1 MAQGPLRKARKSKSK
16 AGLAAG
22 PALPIDGA
30 SLAARKLAR
39 ATLDLDSIS
48 MSFVVSAGGRSWSRD
63 YSHHPP
69 ERNLLIRQLLAGA
82 ELALKGRA
90 TSFTVVQD
98 FYYGIDEFIEF
109 AFSGRYTSTS
119 IRSFADIGVQT
130 AKDLDAWYLSV
141 YPGRTVNRKRYGK
154 IRSIVSKLKKD
165 FGALPDVGP
174 DFKWP
179 TGPKHNDRPVES
191 YRAELFNSL
200 VSASLA
206 DIRYV
211 MAEWNRLEKSWDSI
225 PVVAFPEQSIPDVC
239 LVLRHLEEARVERGK
254 SPEFLSI
261 RRNRIAKNAMV
272 QRVAARSNLTIQQF
286 VDLYLASGEE
296 LSRSGVPFPTYR
308 VNLDR
313 CFSGIGFQESWDIS
327 TRTTAEFYP
336 EWPLGVDVP
345 DADFMMSLER
355 FNRTREGNSRAE
367 ISNYRVLQ
375 SMRYGEIDRP
385 FEVGIDAFFARTF
398 FTGATLYP
406 FYLYVQLNTGWN
418 EEVVGSLSRNL
429 ERHIETDIIDPEYV
443 LIWGWKGKVGAPASH
458 RSSRTA
464 PFSVYNILK
473 FVSMVLEGQHDPN
486 QKLSDDLWQYV
497 LSKNLW
503 MKFDR
508 CVGLIGSG
516 MSAPLSAAFIKR
528 HSIELGTSFVK
539 QQRVDARRLRTTCET
554 RRRESGLSI
563 DEVCTLMGHAQI
575 DTTDASYDS
584 DGAAIE
590 LKNKRIRGLQEE
602 FVDDFR
608 DYRARLMT
616 SVTLQELRSAI
627 QLAADA
633 RRVTPAAGAGAEA
646 GLADREIVHLLSPK
660 GQTYIAACVDRNSP
674 SWPNA
679 EQFVPPGASCSFF
692 NRCCLCDKAVIF
704 EEALPFVARRVM
716 DLERLKL
723 QLTIGDWTRNYG
735 QEAHAWQAILD
746 DWNDRDAV
754 QHAQRQCLKL
764 EFSLPLTM
772 RGAQ

>member
-1 MAQGPLRKARKSKSK
+1 
-16 AGLAAG
+16 
-22 PALPIDGA
+22 
-30 SLAARKLAR
+30 
-39 ATLDLDSIS
+39 
-48 MSFVVSAGGRSWSRD
+48 MSFVVNACGRRWGRD
-63 YSHHPP
+63 YSNHPA

-82 ELALKGRA
+82 ELALRGRA

-109 AFSGRYTSTS
+109 AFSGRYASAS
-119 IRSFADIGVQT
+119 IRSVADIGVQT
-130 AKDLDAWYLSV
+130 ARDLDAWYLSV

-154 IRSIVSKLKKD
+154 IRSIVSTLKKA
-165 FGALPDVGP
+165 FGALPDVGA

-179 TGPKHNDRPVES
+179 TGPKNHGRPVES
-191 YRAELFNSL
+191 YRAELFNNL

-211 MAEWNRLEKSWDSI
+211 MAEWNRLEKRRDSI

-239 LVLRHLEEARVERGK
+239 LVLRHLEEGRVERGK
-254 SPEFLSI
+254 SVEFPST
-261 RRNRIAKNAMV
+261 RKTRIAKNAMV

-296 LSRSGVPFPTYR
+296 LSRSGVLFPTYR

-313 CFSGIGFQESWDIS
+313 GFSGIDLQESWDIS

-336 EWPLGVDVP
+336 EWPLGLDVP
-345 DADFMMSLER
+345 DADFMLSIER
-355 FNRTREGNSRAE
+355 FSGARQGRSRAE
-367 ISNYRVLQ
+367 ISNYKVLQ
-375 SMRYGEIDRP
+375 SMRYGDIDRP

-398 FTGATLYP
+398 FTGTTLYP

-429 ERHIETDIIDPEYV
+429 DRHIEMDIIDPEYV

-473 FVSMVLEGQHDPN
+473 FVSTVLERQRDPH

-503 MKFDR
+503 MRYGR
-508 CVGLIGSG
+508 CVSVIGSR

-528 HSIELGTSFVK
+528 HSIDLGNASLK

-590 LKNKRIRGLQEE
+590 LKNKRIRDLQEE
-602 FVDDFR
+602 FVNDFR

-616 SVTLQELRSAI
+616 STTLQQLRSAI

-633 RRVTPAAGAGAEA
+633 RRVKPAAAAGVVA
-646 GLADREIVHLLSPK
+646 GLTEREVVHLLSPK

-679 EQFVPPGASCSFF
+679 EQFVPPGTSCSFF
-692 NRCCLCDKAVIF
+692 NRCCLCDKAVLF

-723 QLTIGDWTRNYG
+723 QLTIGDWARNYG
-735 QEAHAWQAILD
+735 EEAHAWQAILD

-754 QHAQRQCLKL
+754 QRAQRQCLKL

>member
-1 MAQGPLRKARKSKSK
+1 MAQGPLRKARKPRRK
-16 AGLAAG
+16 AGLG
-22 PALPIDGA
+22 VSPPLPIDEA
-30 SLAARKLAR
+30 SLADRKLAR
-39 ATLDLDSIS
+39 ATLDLDSVS
-48 MSFVVSAGGRSWSRD
+48 MSFEVNAGGKSLSRD

-82 ELALKGRA
+82 ELALRGRA

-98 FYYGIDEFIEF
+98 IYYGIDEFIEF
-109 AFSGRYTSTS
+109 AFSRRYAGAA

-130 AKDLDAWYLSV
+130 ARDLEAWYLCV

-154 IRSIVSKLKKD
+154 LRSLISKLKKA
-165 FGALPDVGP
+165 FGELPDVGA

-211 MAEWNRLEKSWDSI
+211 MTEWKRLENSWDSI
-225 PVVAFPEQSIPDVC
+225 PVVAIPEQSIPDVC
-239 LVLRHLEEARVERGK
+239 LVLRHLEEGRVERGN
-254 SPEFLSI
+254 SLEFLSI
-261 RRNRIAKNAMV
+261 RRTRIANNAMV
-272 QRVAARSNLTIQQF
+272 QRVAERLNLTIQQF

-296 LSRSGVPFPTYR
+296 LSRSGVLFPTYR

-313 CFSGIGFQESWDIS
+313 CFSGIGQQESWDIS

-336 EWPLGVDVP
+336 EWPFGMDVA
-345 DADFMMSLER
+345 DADFRVSLER

-367 ISNYRVLQ
+367 IQNYKVLQ
-375 SMRYGEIDRP
+375 SMRYGQIDRP
-385 FEVGIDAFFARTF
+385 FDVGVNAFFARTF

-429 ERHIETDIIDPEYV
+429 DEHIETDIIDPEYV

-473 FVSMVLEGQHDPN
+473 FVSMVLERQHDPH

-503 MKFDR
+503 MKFGR
-508 CVGLIGSG
+508 CLSQIGSG

-528 HSIELGTSFVK
+528 HSIDLGTTFVK

-602 FVDDFR
+602 FVNDFR

-616 SVTLQELRSAI
+616 SATLQELRSAI
-627 QLAADA
+627 QLAVDA
-633 RRVTPAAGAGAEA
+633 RRANPTAGGAVEA
-646 GLADREIVHLLSPK
+646 GLTEREVVHLLSPK

-674 SWPNA
+674 SWPSA

-704 EEALPFVARRVM
+704 EEALPFIARRVM

-735 QEAHAWQAILD
+735 QEAQAWQAILD
-746 DWNDRDAV
+746 DWNDSETV
-754 QHAQRQCLKL
+754 QHAQRQCLKS